1 MSADIVPKLRL
12 QPKLPGD
19 SVSALPAVDSA
30 PAGSPALPLAAKTAR
45 AAPENSSPRLNPLP
59 PDQAAPRS
67 IKKPILIFAGVVCLG
82 ALSFGIYFILPKK
95 TQPLSLPPVA
105 ERVTPLSPSIVLA
118 AAPPAAVAVSLS
130 AVTLIAPAPAVTPPS
145 AAPGGPPVPS
155 AIFKAWVEGLKIN
168 GVSATDRPRILI
180 DGTAYAA
187 GELVNEPLGISF
199 VGYEP
204 ATRLLIFQ
212 DKTGATVK
220 HRHR

>member
-1 MSADIVPKLRL
+1 
-12 QPKLPGD
+12 
-19 SVSALPAVDSA
+19 
-30 PAGSPALPLAAKTAR
+30 
-45 AAPENSSPRLNPLP
+45 
-59 PDQAAPRS
+59 
-67 IKKPILIFAGVVCLG
+67 
-82 ALSFGIYFILPKK
+82 
-95 TQPLSLPPVA
+95 
-105 ERVTPLSPSIVLA
+105 LA
-118 AAPPAAVAVSLS
+118 AAPSAAVVVS
-130 AVTLIAPAPAVTPPS
+130 AVTLIAPAPAVPPPS
-145 AAPGGPPVPS
+145 AAPVGPPVPS

-187 GELVNEPLGISF
+187 GELVNGPLGISF

>member
-12 QPKLPGD
+12 QPKFPGD
-19 SVSALPAVDSA
+19 SVRVLPAVDSA

-118 AAPPAAVAVSLS
+118 VAPPAAVAVS

-145 AAPGGPPVPS
+145 AALGGPPAPS

-204 ATRLLIFQ
+204 ATRLLIFK

>member
-19 SVSALPAVDSA
+19 SVRALPAVDSA

-67 IKKPILIFAGVVCLG
+67 IKKSIYIFAGVVFLW
-82 ALSFGIYFILPKK
+82 ALSFGIYFLLPKK

-118 AAPPAAVAVSLS
+118 APPPAAVS

-145 AAPGGPPVPS
+145 AAPVGPPVPS

-204 ATRLLIFQ
+204 ATRLLIFK

>member
-1 MSADIVPKLRL
+1 MN
-12 QPKLPGD
+12 
-19 SVSALPAVDSA
+19 AL
-30 PAGSPALPLAAKTAR
+30 T
-45 AAPENSSPRLNPLP
+45 
-59 PDQAAPRS
+59 PDQVASRS
-67 IKKPILIFAGVVCLG
+67 IKKSILIFAGVVCLG
-82 ALSFGIYFILPKK
+82 ALSYGIYFIRPEK
-95 TQPLSLPPVA
+95 TQPLSPPPVA
-105 ERVTPLSPSIVLA
+105 KRVTPLSPSIVLA
-118 AAPPAAVAVSLS
+118 AAPPAAVVVS

-145 AAPGGPPVPS
+145 AAPVGPPAPS

-187 GELVNEPLGISF
+187 GELVNGPLGISF

>member
-30 PAGSPALPLAAKTAR
+30 PAGSPALPLAAKSAR
-45 AAPENSSPRLNPLP
+45 AAAENYSPRLNPLP
-59 PDQAAPRS
+59 PDQAEPRS
-67 IKKPILIFAGVVCLG
+67 IKKSIFIFAGVVCLG
-82 ALSFGIYFILPKK
+82 APSYGIYFIRPEK
-95 TQPLSLPPVA
+95 TQRLSPPPVVKC
-105 ERVTPLSPSIVLA
+105 VTPLSPSIVLA
-118 AAPPAAVAVSLS
+118 AAPSAAVVVS
-130 AVTLIAPAPAVTPPS
+130 AVTLIAPAPAVPPPS
-145 AAPGGPPVPS
+145 AAPVGPPVPS

-187 GELVNEPLGISF
+187 GELVNGPLGISF

>member
-30 PAGSPALPLAAKTAR
+30 PAGSPALPLAAKSAR
-45 AAPENSSPRLNPLP
+45 AAAENSSPRLNPLP
-59 PDQAAPRS
+59 PDQAAPIS
-67 IKKPILIFAGVVCLG
+67 IKKPIFIFAGVVCLG
-82 ALSFGIYFILPKK
+82 ALSYGIYFIRPEK
-95 TQPLSLPPVA
+95 TQPLSPPPVA
-105 ERVTPLSPSIVLA
+105 KRVTPLSPSIVLA
-118 AAPPAAVAVSLS
+118 AAPSAAVVVS
-130 AVTLIAPAPAVTPPS
+130 AVTLIAPAPAVPPPS
-145 AAPGGPPVPS
+145 AAPVGPPVAS

-187 GELVNEPLGISF
+187 GELVNGPLGISF

>member
-30 PAGSPALPLAAKTAR
+30 PAGSPALPLAAKSAR
-45 AAPENSSPRLNPLP
+45 AAAENSSPRLNPLP

-67 IKKPILIFAGVVCLG
+67 IKKPIFIFAGVVCLG
-82 ALSFGIYFILPKK
+82 ALSYGIYFIRPEK
-95 TQPLSLPPVA
+95 TQPLSP
-105 ERVTPLSPSIVLA
+105 
-118 AAPPAAVAVSLS
+118 PPAAVAVSLS

-145 AAPGGPPVPS
+145 AAPVGPPVPS

-187 GELVNEPLGISF
+187 GELVNGPLGISF

>member
-1 MSADIVPKLRL
+1 
-12 QPKLPGD
+12 
-19 SVSALPAVDSA
+19 
-30 PAGSPALPLAAKTAR
+30 LAAKSAR
-45 AAPENSSPRLNPLP
+45 AAAENSSPRLNPLP
-59 PDQAAPRS
+59 PDQAAPIS
-67 IKKPILIFAGVVCLG
+67 IKKPIFIFAGVVCLG
-82 ALSFGIYFILPKK
+82 ALSYGIYFIRPEK
-95 TQPLSLPPVA
+95 TQPLSPPPVA
-105 ERVTPLSPSIVLA
+105 KRVTPLSPSFVLA
-118 AAPPAAVAVSLS
+118 AAPSAAVVVS
-130 AVTLIAPAPAVTPPS
+130 AVTLIAPAPAVPPPS
-145 AAPGGPPVPS
+145 AAPVGPPVPS

-187 GELVNEPLGISF
+187 GELVNGPLGISF

>member
-30 PAGSPALPLAAKTAR
+30 PAESQPLPLAAKTAR
-45 AAPENSSPRLNPLP
+45 SAPEKSSPRLNPLP

-67 IKKPILIFAGVVCLG
+67 IKKPIFIFAGVVCLG
-82 ALSFGIYFILPKK
+82 ALCYGIYFIRPEK
-95 TQPLSLPPVA
+95 TQPLSPPPVA
-105 ERVTPLSPSIVLA
+105 KRVTPLSPSI
-118 AAPPAAVAVSLS
+118 AAPSAAVVVS
-130 AVTLIAPAPAVTPPS
+130 AVTLIAPAPAVPPPS
-145 AAPGGPPVPS
+145 AAPVGPPVPS

-187 GELVNEPLGISF
+187 GELVNGPLGISF

>member
-1 MSADIVPKLRL
+1 MKCAQI
-12 QPKLPGD
+12 
-19 SVSALPAVDSA
+19 
-30 PAGSPALPLAAKTAR
+30 
-45 AAPENSSPRLNPLP
+45 
-59 PDQAAPRS
+59 APRS

-82 ALSFGIYFILPKK
+82 ALSLGIYFILPKK

-118 AAPPAAVAVSLS
+118 APPPAAVVVS

-204 ATRLLIFQ
+204 ATRLLIFK

>member
-1 MSADIVPKLRL
+1 
-12 QPKLPGD
+12 
-19 SVSALPAVDSA
+19 
-30 PAGSPALPLAAKTAR
+30 LAAKTAR

-118 AAPPAAVAVSLS
+118 APPPAAVVVS

-204 ATRLLIFQ
+204 ATRLLIFK

>member
-19 SVSALPAVDSA
+19 SVRVLPAVDSA

-118 AAPPAAVAVSLS
+118 APPPAAVVVS

-168 GVSATDRPRILI
+168 GVSATDLPRILI

-204 ATRLLIFQ
+204 ATRLLIFK

>member
-1 MSADIVPKLRL
+1 MSADIVPKL
-12 QPKLPGD
+12 PGD
-19 SVSALPAVDSA
+19 SVRVLPVDDSA
-30 PAGSPALPLAAKTAR
+30 PAGGPALSLAAKSARTA
-45 AAPENSSPRLNPLP
+45 AENSSPRLNPLP

-67 IKKPILIFAGVVCLG
+67 IKKSIFIFAGVIWLG
-82 ALSFGIYFILPKK
+82 ALGYGIYFILPRK
-95 TQPLSLPPVA
+95 TQPLSPPPVA
-105 ERVTPLSPSIVLA
+105 KRVTPLSPSIVLA
-118 AAPPAAVAVSLS
+118 TAPPAAVVVS

-145 AAPGGPPVPS
+145 AALGGPPAPS

-204 ATRLLIFQ
+204 ATRLLIFK